1 MKYHIMKK
9 INKNFS
15 FIFFLFFIFS
25 EVDSRIVDTIEAL
38 QDKKIG
44 KDNADIKMVEFASLT
59 CGHCAKFHNEVF
71 PKLKEEFIDTG
82 KILFT
87 YKDFPLDMPAML
99 AAMVTNCY
107 KGEQFHII
115 LNSLF
120 RNQKKWVSA
129 ANNKEDLYK
138 AFHQILK
145 QYGISLE
152 QIKVCTEENEA
163 NKNKWDFILS
173 SRLEG
178 QKLGVNSTPSFFLNG
193 KKLEGSVDLQMILKY
208 IY

>member
-1 MKYHIMKK
+1 MKIFDYLKFTILSILLLVSLKLLAENEIENNK
-9 INKNFS
+9 QNLLGDINAPN
-15 FIFFLFFIFS
+15 L
-25 EVDSRIVDTIEAL
+25 L
-38 QDKKIG
+38 
-44 KDNADIKMVEFASLT
+44 VEYASLS
-59 CGHCAKFHNEVF
+59 CIHCANFHNRKLPEIKEKLISTG
-71 PKLKEEFIDTG
+71 KLKYI
-82 KILFT
+82 

-129 ANNKEDLYK
+129 ANNKKELFE

-145 QYGISLE
+145 QHGISLE
-152 QIKVCTEENEA
+152 KIKACTEENEA
-163 NKNKWDFILS
+163 NKDKWDFILS

-193 KKLEGSVDLQMILKY
+193 NKLEGSVDLQMILKH